1 MKTLGI
7 NQPLRATSL
16 SRFYVIILFAILLPS
31 QSFAFPDTLWVSS
44 RSAATVT
51 GPVLMNGVSYEIE
64 VTGTHTRW
72 GPSDWGQGACSG
84 SEPSAIFPNGP
95 NAQVGRDVY
104 FRFGGPT
111 CCTNC
116 PIPLG
121 SHNDLRFSLNTSIPL
136 TNFNNFAGP
145 LTYSPTHQYTSTVTG
160 QGQVIRVQ
168 FFDAILSD
176 NTGRYRVVIREA
188 ASNIVPTVSQ
198 WGLILTGLVILCL
211 GGIFLHKRSS
221 RKGLHGAG

>member
-1 MKTLGI
+1 MKLVSTL
-7 NQPLRATSL
+7 PLLGHASFSKVLLT
-16 SRFYVIILFAILLPS
+16 LFFVNLCYAE
-31 QSFAFPDTLWVSS
+31 SFAFPDTLWVSS

-51 GPVLMNGVSYEIE
+51 GPVLLNGVSYEIE

-72 GPSDWGQGACSG
+72 GPGDWSQGACSG
-84 SEPSAIFPNGP
+84 SEPIAIFPNGS
-95 NAQVGRDVY
+95 NTQVGRDVY

-121 SHNDLRFSLNTSIPL
+121 SHNDVRFSINTSVPL

-145 LTYSPTHQYTSTVTG
+145 LTYSPTHQYTSTITG

-168 FFDAILSD
+168 FFDSLLSD
-176 NTGRYRVVIREA
+176 NSGRYRIVIREA
-188 ASNIVPTVSQ
+188 SQNPIPTISQ
-198 WGLILTGLVILCL
+198 WGLIITGLIILCL
-211 GGIFLHKRSS
+211 GGIALHRRSYGKALEV
-221 RKGLHGAG
+221 R